1 MKSIM
6 QTEKGVCF
14 LTGKRGYTE
23 EHHIFYGGGRRKLSE
38 RYGLKVYL
46 SPELHRNGPEAVH
59 NCKATRRKLEAAGQ
73 QAFELKGGTRKE
85 FMDVFGKNYL

>member
-14 LTGKRGYTE
+14 ISGKRGYTE

-46 SPELHRNGPEAVH
+46 SPEYHRNGPEAVH
-59 NCKATRRKLEAAGQ
+59 NCKDTRRKLEAAGQ
-73 QAFELKGGTRKE
+73 REFERRGRTRQE
-85 FMDVFGKNYL
+85 FMDIFGRNYL